1 MKDKSMNRENIKN
14 SLLTVAVMSA
24 ALTAFS
30 YPTNARADDLVN
42 MDDSFLGE
50 PVNAAPQPAAEQN
63 QPAEQA
69 APAPEQQPAPVV
81 EQNNPFAELEQ
92 NNPPP
97 PAPASSDPF
106 ADVGASLPQS
116 NEPALD
122 LSPAAS
128 QPAAPAPAPARQM
141 SLSTAPNEQFLGK
154 LSSDVF
160 REMAEIEQE
169 NNTLMLQLKR
179 DKLRSEIDALKT
191 SNRQNLFN
199 EIERR
204 EKMTQARLEWELEQ
218 ELKRQAAVERKQ
230 MAEIRQKQIEA
241 ALKREEERRI
251 QREKEEE
258 MARLKAE
265 EEKKAAEKKLMEE
278 EKKKQD
284 ANSMTLVRNKIKPNL
299 QAVVRP
305 PKPQRAPSE
314 ESMMRKANFGE
325 SLLALKKA
333 GKDVSEFVP
342 ADITAQDLKA
352 DEQEKD
358 TPIKELYIIRGI
370 NGTDG
375 HLVVKLVAIEDEK
388 VLYQSMGNELP
399 SGHKITKIARD
410 GITVKKGKAKE
421 EFLPYTGAGFARSA
435 SSESAGTTNANSMN
449 SLGIA
454 SN

>member
-1 MKDKSMNRENIKN
+1 MKDKSMNREKIKN
-14 SLLTVAVMSA
+14 SLLTAAVMSA

-30 YPTNARADDLVN
+30 YPTNARADDIVN

-50 PVNAAPQPAAEQN
+50 PAPAVPPPAAQSEQKAEPAPAAEQV
-63 QPAEQA
+63 P
-69 APAPEQQPAPVV
+69 APAPEPVV

-92 NNPPP
+92 
-97 PAPASSDPF
+97 
-106 ADVGASLPQS
+106 
-116 NEPALD
+116 
-122 LSPAAS
+122 
-128 QPAAPAPAPARQM
+128 PAAPAPAPEPSDPFADISASVPQSAEPALNLAPAPQPVPAAPARDRQM
-141 SLSTAPNEQFLGK
+141 SLSSAPNEQFLGK

-305 PKPQRAPSE
+305 PKPKRAPSE

-325 SLLALKKA
+325 TLLALKKA
-333 GKDVSEFVP
+333 GKNVSDFTPSE
-342 ADITAQDLKA
+342 ITVQDLKT
-352 DEQEKD
+352 EEPEKI
-358 TPIKELYIIRGI
+358 TPIKDLYIIRGI

-375 HLVVKLVAIEDEK
+375 HLVVKLVSLENEK
-388 VLYQSMGNELP
+388 VLYQSLGNELP

-421 EFLPYTGAGFARSA
+421 EFLPYGSAGFARSA
-435 SSESAGTTNANSMN
+435 SSDEKTASDPMNA
-449 SLGIA
+449 LGIA
-454 SN
+454 TN

>member
-50 PVNAAPQPAAEQN
+50 PVNAATQPAAEQN

-69 APAPEQQPAPVV
+69 APAQEQQPALVV

-106 ADVGASLPQS
+106 ADVSASLPQS

-128 QPAAPAPAPARQM
+128 QPVTPPSASKQM
-141 SLSTAPNEQFLGK
+141 SLSSSPNEQFLGK

-421 EFLPYTGAGFARSA
+421 EFLPYTGAGFARGT

>member
-63 QPAEQA
+63 PPAEQA

>member
-50 PVNAAPQPAAEQN
+50 PVNAAPQPAADQN

-69 APAPEQQPAPVV
+69 APAQEQQPAPVV

-128 QPAAPAPAPARQM
+128 QPAAPSPAPARQM

-265 EEKKAAEKKLMEE
+265 EEKKAAEKKLMKE

-305 PKPQRAPSE
+305 PKPKRAPSE

-325 SLLALKKA
+325 TLLALKKA
-333 GKDVSEFVP
+333 GKNVADFTPSE
-342 ADITAQDLKA
+342 ITVQDLKT
-352 DEQEKD
+352 EEPEKI
-358 TPIKELYIIRGI
+358 TPIKDLYIIRGI

-375 HLVVKLVAIEDEK
+375 HLVVKLISLENEK
-388 VLYQSMGNELP
+388 VLYQSLGNELP

-421 EFLPYTGAGFARSA
+421 EFLPYGSAGFARSA
-435 SSESAGTTNANSMN
+435 SSDEKTASDPMNA
-449 SLGIA
+449 LGIA
-454 SN
+454 TN

>member
-1 MKDKSMNRENIKN
+1 MNRENIKN

-30 YPTNARADDLVN
+30 YPTNARADDIVN

-50 PVNAAPQPAAEQN
+50 PAPAVPPPAAQSEQKTEPATAAEQV
-63 QPAEQA
+63 P
-69 APAPEQQPAPVV
+69 APAPEPVV

-92 NNPPP
+92 NNPPQ
-97 PAPASSDPF
+97 PASASSDPF
-106 ADVGASLPQS
+106 ADVGASLPQL
-116 NEPALD
+116 NEPALN
-122 LSPAAS
+122 LT
-128 QPAAPAPAPARQM
+128 PAAPQPVTPPPVPASQQM
-141 SLSTAPNEQFLGK
+141 SLSSSPNEQFLGK

-265 EEKKAAEKKLMEE
+265 EEKKAAEKKLLEE

-314 ESMMRKANFGE
+314 ESMLRKANFGE
-325 SLLALKKA
+325 SLLAWKKA
-333 GKDVSEFVP
+333 GKDVSEFAPEDASV
-342 ADITAQDLKA
+342 QDLKT
-352 DEQEKD
+352 EEEKI
-358 TPIKELYIIRGI
+358 TPIKELYAIRGI

-375 HLVVKLVAIEDEK
+375 HLVVKLVALEDEK
-388 VLYQSMGNELP
+388 VLYQSTGNELP
-399 SGHKITKIARD
+399 SGHKITKIAKD
-410 GITVKKGKAKE
+410 GITVKRGKAKE
-421 EFLPYTGAGFARSA
+421 EFLPYTAAGFARNTSA
-435 SSESAGTTNANSMN
+435 SSAGTANASSMN
-449 SLGIA
+449 ALGIA